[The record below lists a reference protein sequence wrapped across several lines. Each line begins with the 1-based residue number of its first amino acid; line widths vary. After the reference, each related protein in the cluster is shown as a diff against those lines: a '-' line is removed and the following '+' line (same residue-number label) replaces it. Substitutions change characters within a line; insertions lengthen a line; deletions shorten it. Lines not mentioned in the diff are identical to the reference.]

1 MNRAALNSDIAH
13 SQSPRADHEKGIGLE
28 ELVRR
33 TRLYRMRHRALY
45 QMRTR
50 SDGSSHMPSP
60 GFTSNASANRS
71 TFLTMPLVRHS
82 AGE

>member
-1 MNRAALNSDIAH
+1 MVQVGETARHESL
-13 SQSPRADHEKGIGLE
+13 RADHEKGVGLG

-33 TRLYRMRHRALY
+33 TRLYRMRAPVLY

-71 TFLTMPLVRHS
+71 TFLAMPLVRHS